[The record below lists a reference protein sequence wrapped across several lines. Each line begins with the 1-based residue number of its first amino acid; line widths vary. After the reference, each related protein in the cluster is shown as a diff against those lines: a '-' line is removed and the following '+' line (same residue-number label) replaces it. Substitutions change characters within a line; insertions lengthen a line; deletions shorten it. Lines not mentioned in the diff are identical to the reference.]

1 MLESCYAH
9 GEPEG
14 CRGRGAA
21 GSWEPVPVDSGPP
34 AGRGDPGLLH
44 AEPAALRKPRA
55 RAADPAPSGR
65 SLPVLPIPQVGALGE
80 RLGIGGRRRSH
91 WPRCS
96 ARGAA
101 RGLDAAGEGQGWPS
115 PGPGAPAWPDGWLP
129 APCAPRSGLGHRPR
143 GGELR
148 GPAQESSPAAPSP
161 HPSLSHSKTRPG
173 PPSEPGW
180 QACPCGRG
188 RRPAQSR
195 IAAAGGGDPR
205 RCAAGPWPGC
215 CGARPRS
222 QAGIPQAPRSCTPR
236 PAPGEVGG

>member
-1 MLESCYAH
+1 MPTENQRGAEAAARRGAGSQSRWIPGRPLEGETQVCSTPSPLPCGSHGRGRRTPHRPAAVSPSCPSPKWARWVSAWESEA
-9 GEPEG
+9 GG
-14 CRGRGAA
+14 GATGRGAQLA
-21 GSWEPVPVDSGPP
+21 GPRGGWTRRGKAKGGQAPAPGPP
-34 AGRGDPGLLH
+34 
-44 AEPAALRKPRA
+44 
-55 RAADPAPSGR
+55 
-65 SLPVLPIPQVGALGE
+65 
-80 RLGIGGRRRSH
+80 
-91 WPRCS
+91 
-96 ARGAA
+96 
-101 RGLDAAGEGQGWPS
+101 
-115 PGPGAPAWPDGWLP
+115 PGPYGWLP

-173 PPSEPGW
+173 PPSAPGW
-180 QACPCGRG
+180 QACPCGHG

-215 CGARPRS
+215 CGARPQS